1 MSNFMFPVCKN
12 INCGNKKEREIEIEK
27 KLDIAVKAFED
38 LKSMTFKESIIKQRW
53 GVYRQMINRV
63 DEALAKIKEIKG

>member
-27 KLDIAVKAFED
+27 KLDIAIKA
-38 LKSMTFKESIIKQRW
+38 L
-53 GVYRQMINRV
+53 
-63 DEALAKIKEIKG
+63 KEIRNEIEAKN